1 MKVKFSPGASRLRVV
16 KVLKEEFHLHLKE
29 AKEMMEA
36 GEFECYDTEYPHLKK
51 KLEEVGAGE
60 FYRAD

>member
-16 KVLKEEFHLHLKE
+16 KVLKEELHLHLEE

-36 GEFECYDTEYPHLKK
+36 GEFECSDFEYPQLKK
-51 KLEEVGAGE
+51 KLEEAGAGE
-60 FYRAD
+60 FRRTD